1 MRTTLQKKEKIMIGF
16 LLPAL
21 AAGLIVYAAVDIYRN
36 RENDPRKS
44 KRKNDEYYFDE
55 EYQGDE

>member
-1 MRTTLQKKEKIMIGF
+1 MIGF

-36 RENDPRKS
+36 RDHDPRKS
-44 KRKNDEYYFDE
+44 KRKNDDYYVEEDEYPNE
-55 EYQGDE
+55 E